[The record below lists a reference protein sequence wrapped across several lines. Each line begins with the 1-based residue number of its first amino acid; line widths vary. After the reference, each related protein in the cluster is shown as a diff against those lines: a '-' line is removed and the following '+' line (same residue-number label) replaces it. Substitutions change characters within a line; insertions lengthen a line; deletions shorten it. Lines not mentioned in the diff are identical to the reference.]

1 MESLENGVGEGG
13 FEVDKDR
20 CYCGDVFHPSLA
32 MVTCVDE
39 ESKRSEMVDVHQLAV
54 VEEQGV

>member
-1 MESLENGVGEGG
+1 
-13 FEVDKDR
+13 
-20 CYCGDVFHPSLA
+20 LA